1 MAFARGLSAFRN
13 ESKAA
18 AHVRWLLLLAL
29 LTYVKLPFL
38 HGQNAVSG
46 ALTGVVTDPS
56 GALIPAAH
64 IELRDNAKG
73 IVRTASSNSAGEYS
87 FLFLPP
93 GSYSLTVS
101 HADMQTTTQAVDVSV
116 GPPVTINVRL
126 AVAIARTVVNVTG
139 ESPLIHVENGD
150 ASSTMSALQIA
161 QVPNPGSD
169 LSYVL
174 TTSPGAVMSTDGTS
188 GGTSILGM
196 PGLSNLFTLNGMTY
210 TDLESGRNETGATN
224 LWLGLNAIEEATVVS
239 NGYSGR
245 SGTLAG
251 AEVNYITRSG
261 GNAFHGNALYFW
273 NGSVLNAN
281 DWFNNANGTKRP
293 RDNANQWAASIG
305 GPIRKDKL
313 FFFLDTEGLQLLIPI
328 TQPVVLPSPA
338 FEAATIA
345 NIDVKFGATSASDAF
360 YRQMFS
366 LYDHAPGAGRARPG
380 SFADPL
386 GCTQQFTGP
395 NGLGTIVPCAV
406 HYQTTLGRPDN
417 DKLFSGRLDW
427 HARPED
433 SLFLGVAYSHGLQNV
448 NADPINSLFDAGGPQ
463 TWWQGQIGETH
474 NFGSS
479 AVNQLVVA
487 GWQLGETYALANP
500 AAAMAALPA
509 ALTWNDATTF
519 TNLSTN
525 QFSPNRY
532 IIAQYQA
539 SDDLVK
545 TWGRHTW
552 GAGFSL
558 LRHYLRNQYAPDEG
572 TLEPLSLNAFYQ
584 GGYDPGT
591 GDATI
596 LYQEFTSLYVQ
607 HISQYI
613 LGFYVQDQ
621 IHARPNLTIT
631 LALRNEHPSNPV
643 CRERCFARFP
653 GSFASVSHDPNQPY
667 NQAILGNL
675 KGAYDHLNSEL
686 WAPRLSFAWQPLGL
700 ERNTVVR
707 GGVGVFYDPIP
718 SYIVSGFTQ
727 NPPILNELYADD
739 DNLAPQETTSL
750 FKNIAAS
757 NAALQH
763 GFAAGET
770 VSQIEAQVP
779 GFSVPFLENPDTLLK
794 SPRYQKW
801 SLQVQQ
807 AMGQG
812 TSLSVGYFGNHG
824 IHELLPNGTANA
836 FGFGGLPA
844 AQCGSPVVPPC
855 ADARFGPVLE
865 GMTVAVSNYNGL
877 VLSFEHRFTGLS
889 QGVLQ
894 ANYTLGHAF
903 DEESNGGVFSF
914 TSGSSLFPQ
923 DPTNLRGSYGPAE
936 YDTRH
941 SFNANYVWIL
951 PVTGWMRHGPG
962 ELMKGWQISGTIF
975 AHTGLPYTVFD
986 KLQAAVLQA
995 NNFFAS
1001 IYAVPAGPIAHPAA
1015 CGKGAA
1021 EPLSPHPCH
1030 TAQVLANGNP
1040 NPAAQFV
1047 QATCET
1053 GFNAGSLPSQ
1063 SSFCGG
1069 SAVAFAQGRNRF
1081 RGPGYFNTDFGLLK
1095 NTQIPGWDEARLVL
1109 ALQFFNFFN
1118 HANFG
1123 FPANNIADQAFGRIS
1138 YTESPPTGILG
1149 QNLGGDASPRNIQL
1163 KAELRF

>member
-1 MAFARGLSAFRN
+1 MVFARGLWVFGKEGEAV
-13 ESKAA
+13 
-18 AHVRWLLLLAL
+18 HLRWLLLLAL
-29 LTYVKLPFL
+29 LTYVALPFL

-56 GALIPAAH
+56 GALIPISL

-73 IVRTASSNSAGEYS
+73 IVRTASSNFAGEYS

-93 GSYSLTVS
+93 GSYTLTVS
-101 HADMQTTTQAVDVSV
+101 HAEMQTTSQAVDVSV

-161 QVPNPGSD
+161 QVPNPGND
-169 LSYVL
+169 LTYVAA
-174 TTSPGAVMSTDGTS
+174 TSPGAIVSTDGAY
-188 GGTSILGM
+188 GGISILGM

-210 TDLESGRNETGATN
+210 TDLGLSRNESGATN
-224 LWLGLNAIEEATVVS
+224 LWLGLNAVEEATIVS

-251 AEVNYITRSG
+251 AEVNYVTKSG

-273 NGSVLNAN
+273 NGSALNAN

-313 FFFLDTEGLQLLIPI
+313 FFFADTEGLQLLIPV
-328 TQPVVLPSPA
+328 TQPVVLPSAA

-345 NIDVKFGATSASDAF
+345 NIDAKFGATSASDAF
-360 YRQMFS
+360 YRQIFS
-366 LYDHAPGAGRARPG
+366 LYDHAPGASRASPG

-395 NGLGTIVPCAV
+395 NGLGTTVPCAV

-417 DKLFSGRLDW
+417 DKLFSGRVDW
-427 HARPED
+427 HVRPAD
-433 SLFLGVAYSHGLQNV
+433 GLFLGVAYSRGLQNE
-448 NADPINSLFDAGGPQ
+448 NADPISSLFDFGGLQP
-463 TWWQGQIGETH
+463 WWQGQMGETH
-474 NFGSS
+474 NFGSA

-487 GWQLGETYALANP
+487 GWQIGATYALAN
-500 AAAMAALPA
+500 ATAAMAALPA
-509 ALTWNDATTF
+509 AVNWYAATTF
-519 TNLSTN
+519 TLLGTD
-525 QFSPNRY
+525 QFLPSRY
-532 IIAQYQA
+532 IVAQYQA

-545 TWGRHTW
+545 TWGSHAL

-558 LRHYLRNQYAPDEG
+558 LRHYLRNQNAPDEG
-572 TLEPLSLNAFYQ
+572 TVAPLSLNAFYQ

-591 GDATI
+591 GDTTV
-596 LYQEFTSLYVQ
+596 LYQGFNSLYVQ
-607 HISQYI
+607 HISNYI
-613 LGFYVQDQ
+613 LGLYVQDQ

-631 LALRNEHPSNPV
+631 VALRNEHPSNPV
-643 CRERCFARFP
+643 CRERCFARLA
-653 GSFASVSHDPNQPY
+653 GSFASVSHDPDQPY
-667 NQAILGNL
+667 NEAILSNL
-675 KGAYDHLNSEL
+675 KGAYNHLNSLL
-686 WAPRLSFAWQPLGL
+686 WGPRLSFAWQPLGI

-707 GGVGVFYDPIP
+707 GGVGVFYDPLP
-718 SYIVSGFTQ
+718 TYIVNGLTE
-727 NPPILNELYADD
+727 NPPLLNELYADD

-757 NAALQH
+757 NAALQR

-779 GFSVPFLENPDTLLK
+779 GFSVPSLQNPDALLK

-801 SLQVQQ
+801 SLEVEQ
-807 AMGQG
+807 ALGQD
-812 TSLSVGYFGNHG
+812 TSLTVAYFGNHG
-824 IHELLPNGTANA
+824 IHELLANLSANA

-855 ADARFGPVLE
+855 ADARFGEVLE
-865 GMTVAVSNYNGL
+865 AMTAGVSNYNGL
-877 VLSFEHRFTGLS
+877 VLSFEHRFTGWS
-889 QGVLQ
+889 QGVIQ
-894 ANYTLGHAF
+894 ANYTFGHAF
-903 DEESNGGVFSF
+903 DEVSNGGVFSF
-914 TSGSSLFPQ
+914 TFGSSLFPQ
-923 DPTNLRGSYGPAE
+923 DPSNLRGSYGPAE

-951 PVTGWMRHGPG
+951 PVTGWMRRGPG
-962 ELMKGWQISGTIF
+962 RLIKGWQISGTIF

-986 KLQAAVLQA
+986 KLQGAILQA
-995 NNFFAS
+995 NNFYGP
-1001 IYAVPAGPIAHPAA
+1001 IYAVPTGPIAHAGA

-1021 EPLSPHPCH
+1021 APLSPHPCQ

-1040 NPAAQFV
+1040 NPDALFV

-1053 GFNAGSLPSQ
+1053 GFNTGNLPSQ
-1063 SSFCGG
+1063 SNYCGG
-1069 SAVAFAQGRNRF
+1069 SAVTFAQGRNRF
-1081 RGPGYFNTDFGLLK
+1081 RGPSYFNTDFGLLK
-1095 NTQIPGWDEARLVL
+1095 NTQIPGWEKARLGL
-1109 ALQFFNFFN
+1109 GLQLFNFFN

-1123 FPANNIADQAFGRIS
+1123 FPDNNIADPEFGRIT

-1149 QNLGGDASPRNIQL
+1149 KALGGDASPRNIQIFGL
-1163 KAELRF
+1163 LRF